1 MAEADEFIEQNLGLV
16 HTCAKRFKGKGIDYD
31 DLFQA
36 GCLGLIKA
44 ADRFD
49 RELGYRFSTYAVPVI
64 LGEIKKLFRDGGA
77 VKVSRGLKELSMKA
91 AKEAQD
97 ILLQTGREPTVSELA
112 MHLGLSPEQT
122 AEALNAAQQ
131 PLSLTISDEEGECQS
146 DIPIEPPDERLT
158 EELALYSELEKLGLQ
173 DRELIRLRFF
183 GGLTQSKTAERLGM
197 TQVQVSRREK
207 KLLLLLRDRLT
218 A

>member
-1 MAEADEFIEQNLGLV
+1 MAEKEDFIEKNFGLV
-16 HTCAKRFKGKGIDYD
+16 HTCAKRFKGKGIEYD

-44 ADRFD
+44 AERFD
-49 RELGYRFSTYAVPVI
+49 EGLGYRFSTYAVPVI

-91 AKEAQD
+91 VKEAQD
-97 ILLQTGREPTVSELA
+97 IFTHTGREPTVSELA
-112 MHLGLSPEQT
+112 QRLKLSAEQT

-131 PLSLTISDEEGECQS
+131 PLSLTISDDEGECQG
-146 DIPIEPPDERLT
+146 DIPVDAPDEQLT
-158 EELALYSELEKLGLQ
+158 EELALHSELERLESR
-173 DRELIRLRFF
+173 DRELIDLRFF
-183 GGLTQSKTAERLGM
+183 KGLTQSVTAERLGM

-207 KLLLLLRDRLT
+207 KLLLMLRERLT